1 MSEFVILGVLWEKK
15 MESVWSSFCINYNSC
30 RGERMKD
37 TGRLMASLTEIG
49 SAQEP
54 IRISLTLIS
63 SDDMKTVSVPSRV
76 LMPGCVCMFYNTILR
91 EITCF

>member
-1 MSEFVILGVLWEKK
+1 MSEFVILGVLWGKK

-63 SDDMKTVSVPSRV
+63 SDDMKTVSVPTLISSQIVKNASCLLSAGSVRV
-76 LMPGCVCMFYNTILR
+76 
-91 EITCF
+91 E